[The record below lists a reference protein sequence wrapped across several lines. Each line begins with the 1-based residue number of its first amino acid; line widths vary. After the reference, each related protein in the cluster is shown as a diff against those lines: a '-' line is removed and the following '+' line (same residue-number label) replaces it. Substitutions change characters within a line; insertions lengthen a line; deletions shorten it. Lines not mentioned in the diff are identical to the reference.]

1 MIIYTVR
8 AGDTVYQIARSH
20 NVTPAAIVQANG
32 LEMPD
37 RLVVGQSL
45 IIPSAFFEHIA
56 AAGDTLFRIAQR
68 FGVTLQAL
76 LGANPQITNP
86 NMIRTGQRIYL
97 PRESFGKLLVNGYC
111 YPNISGGVLAEIL
124 PLMSMIC
131 VFSCQV
137 DAGGNVTP
145 MQNDE
150 RIVNSAKTAKARPML
165 VITNLNENGFSPE
178 IARAVLL
185 SSEKQEKVLRQ
196 AMAVIKQKGYGGLD
210 VDFENVPGDAREGLN
225 EFLAKAQAA
234 LHAEKLL
241 LSSAV
246 PPLTQDNQTGLLFEG
261 FDFTAQGKYNDY
273 VTLMTYE
280 WGHQGGPPRAVA
292 PLNEVRRAVEYA
304 ISRMPKEK
312 ILMGIPNYGYDWKI
326 PYQPGT
332 RATTISNVGGVN
344 TARREGAAISFDMTA
359 QTPWFRYEADGQRHE
374 VWFEDARSINAKL
387 GLAAAMGIAGVSYW
401 SVNTMFPQNWTL
413 IDELVKVRK
422 DV

>member
-8 AGDTVYQIARSH
+8 AGDTVYQIAKSH
-20 NVTPAAIVQANG
+20 SVTPAAIVQANG

-37 RLVVGQSL
+37 QLVVGQSL
-45 IIPSAFFEHIA
+45 IIPSAFREHIA

-68 FGVTLQAL
+68 FGITLQAL

-86 NMIRTGQRIYL
+86 HMIRIGQRIYL
-97 PRESFGKLLVNGYC
+97 PRESFGTMLVNGYC
-111 YPNISGGVLAEIL
+111 YPNISGGVLGDIL

-131 VFSCQV
+131 VFSAQV
-137 DAGGNVTP
+137 DAEGNVTP

-150 RIVNSAKTAKARPML
+150 RVVNAAKTAKARSML
-165 VITNLNENGFSPE
+165 VITNLDDSGFNPE

-185 SSEKQEKVLRQ
+185 SAEKQEKVLRQ
-196 AMAVIKQKGYGGLD
+196 AMAIIKQKGYGGLD
-210 VDFENVPGDAREGLN
+210 VDFENVPRDAREGLN
-225 EFLAKAQAA
+225 EFLARAQAA
-234 LHAEKLL
+234 LHAEQLL

-292 PLNEVRRAVEYA
+292 PLNEVHRAVEYA
-304 ISRMPKEK
+304 ISRMPREK

-344 TARREGAAISFDMTA
+344 IARREGAAINFDIPA

-387 GLAAAMGIAGVSYW
+387 GLAVAMGIGGVSYW

-413 IDELVKVRK
+413 VDELVKVRK

>member
-1 MIIYTVR
+1 MIIYTVK
-8 AGDTVYQIARSH
+8 AGDTVYQIARNH
-20 NVTPAAIVQANG
+20 NVTPAAIVKANG
-32 LEMPD
+32 LQTPD
-37 RLVVGQSL
+37 RLVVGQAL
-45 IIPSAFFEHIA
+45 IIPSAFRDHIA
-56 AAGDTLFRIAQR
+56 AAGDTLFRIAQH
-68 FGVTLQAL
+68 FGITLQAL
-76 LGANPQITNP
+76 IEANPQIANP
-86 NMIRTGQRIYL
+86 NMIRVGQRIYL
-97 PRESFGKLLVNGYC
+97 PRESFGAMLVNGYC
-111 YPNISGGVLAEIL
+111 YPNISSEVLGEIL
-124 PLMSMIC
+124 PLMSMLC

-137 DAGGNVTP
+137 DAEGNVSP

-150 RIVNSAKTAKARPML
+150 RVVNAAKAAKARPML
-165 VITNLNENGFSPE
+165 VLTNLDENGFNPE

-185 SSEKQEKVLRQ
+185 SAEKQEKVLKQ
-196 AMAVIKQKGYGGLD
+196 VMAIIKQKGYGGLD
-210 VDFENVPGDAREGLN
+210 VDFENVPRDAREGLN
-225 EFLAKAQAA
+225 AFLAKAQAA

-246 PPLTQDNQTGLLFEG
+246 PPLTRDNQTGLLFEG
-261 FDFTAQGKYNDY
+261 FDFTAQGTYNDY

-304 ISRMPKEK
+304 VSRMPKEK
-312 ILMGIPNYGYDWKI
+312 VLMGVPNYGYDWKI

-344 TARREGAAISFDMTA
+344 IAQREGAAISFDVTA

-387 GLAAAMGIAGVSYW
+387 GLAAEMGIAGVSYW
-401 SVNTMFPQNWTL
+401 SVNTMFPQNWT
-413 IDELVKVRK
+413 IVEEMVRVRK

>member
-1 MIIYTVR
+1 MIIDTVR

-32 LEMPD
+32 LEAPNQ
-37 RLVVGQSL
+37 LVVGQSL
-45 IIPSAFFEHIA
+45 IIPSAFREHIA

-68 FGVTLQAL
+68 FGVTLRAL

-86 NMIRTGQRIYL
+86 NMIRIGQRIYL
-97 PRESFGKLLVNGYC
+97 PRESFGELLVNGYC
-111 YPNISGGVLAEIL
+111 YPNISGGVLGEIL

-131 VFSCQV
+131 VFSCPV
-137 DAGGNVTP
+137 DAEGNVTP

-150 RIVNSAKTAKARPML
+150 RVVTAAKAANARPML
-165 VITNLNENGFSPE
+165 VITNLDASGFNPE

-185 SSEKQEKVLRQ
+185 SAEQQEKVLRQ
-196 AMAVIKQKGYGGLD
+196 AMAIIKQKGYGGLD
-210 VDFENVPGDAREGLN
+210 VDFENVPRDAREGLN
-225 EFLAKAQAA
+225 EFLARAQAA
-234 LHAEKLL
+234 LHAENLL

-246 PPLTQDNQTGLLFEG
+246 PPLTQDNQPGLLFEG
-261 FDFTAQGKYNDY
+261 FDFTAQGKYNDV

-304 ISRMPKEK
+304 VSRMPREK

-344 TARREGAAISFDMTA
+344 IARREGAAIRYDVTA

-387 GLAAAMGIAGVSYW
+387 GLAASLGIAGVSYW

-413 IDELVKVRK
+413 IDELVRVRK
-422 DV
+422 NV

>member
-8 AGDTVYQIARSH
+8 AGDTVYQIARNHS
-20 NVTPAAIVQANG
+20 VTPVAIVKANG

-37 RLVVGQSL
+37 QLVVGQSL
-45 IIPSAFFEHIA
+45 IIPSAFREHIA

-86 NMIRTGQRIYL
+86 NMIRIGQRIYL
-97 PRESFGKLLVNGYC
+97 PRESFGAMLVNGYC
-111 YPNISGGVLAEIL
+111 YPNISGGVLEEIL

-131 VFSCQV
+131 VFSAQV
-137 DAGGNVTP
+137 NAEGDVTP
-145 MQNDE
+145 MQKDE
-150 RIVNSAKTAKARPML
+150 RVVNAAKAKKARPML
-165 VITNLNENGFSPE
+165 VITNLDENGFSPA

-185 SSEKQEKVLRQ
+185 SAEKQEKVLRQ
-196 AMAVIKQKGYGGLD
+196 AMAIIRQKGYGGLD
-210 VDFENVPGDAREGLN
+210 VDFENVPRDAREGLN
-225 EFLAKAQAA
+225 EFLARAQAA

-261 FDFTAQGKYNDY
+261 FDFTAQGTYNDV

-304 ISRMPKEK
+304 VSRMPREK

-344 TARREGAAISFDMTA
+344 IARREGAAISYDVTA
-359 QTPWFRYEADGQRHE
+359 QTPWFRYTADGQRHE

-413 IDELVKVRK
+413 VDELVKVRK